1 MRKWKKGLEP
11 LTEFVVEV
19 VEVVVGDWV
28 SLRGTGVFSTMVAAS
43 ERTSK
48 ADSGAT
54 KPTLIPASKTGF
66 CQSEALE
73 KRIAEIQGGTVADW
87 SKALHWKKM
96 KNKEIPGSPPR
107 ATLFE
112 ESALSWPGQF
122 FYSKTGF
129 KWKKSEAHWFD
140 WLFIFGCSGF
150 ESRHPQLLF
159 LVRCVNR
166 IK

>member
-11 LTEFVVEV
+11 LTELVVEV

-73 KRIAEIQGGTVADW
+73 KRIGEIQGSTVADW
-87 SKALHWKKM
+87 SKVLHWEKM
-96 KNKEIPGSPPR
+96 KNKVIPGSPPKSNTVWGASIELAR
-107 ATLFE
+107 TFFLTVKQDSSERKVKHIGLIDFSY
-112 ESALSWPGQF
+112 SAAQGSSPGILN
-122 FYSKTGF
+122 YSF
-129 KWKKSEAHWFD
+129 
-140 WLFIFGCSGF
+140 
-150 ESRHPQLLF
+150 
-159 LVRCVNR
+159 
-166 IK
+166 